1 MKKGF
6 IFYATIGIT
15 DGIITTL
22 LFTAGEILNGEKNIN
37 LSLVIRLAIGVAFPN
52 IFTFFVAEYTRLR
65 QDLIHASR
73 ELNISSPLRLINSR
87 LGKMILR
94 KAIMLTLIGTT
105 SGFIGAI
112 LPLLISIMMPN
123 ISWLP
128 IVISIFILGIFG
140 VILSIYIHG
149 KPMRW
154 FVAMV
159 FIGTLFAIVGSTLHI
174 VK

>member
-1 MKKGF
+1 MKKRF
-6 IFYATIGIT
+6 MFYVTIGIT
-15 DGIITTL
+15 DGMITTL
-22 LFTAGEILNGEKNIN
+22 LFTAGEMLHGKENIN

-52 IFTFFVAEYTRLR
+52 MFTFFVAEYTGLR

-73 ELNISSPLRLINSR
+73 ELNISSPMRLINSR
-87 LGKMILR
+87 LGKIILR
-94 KAIMLTLIGTT
+94 KAIILTLIGTI
-105 SGFIGAI
+105 SGFIGAV
-112 LPLLISIMMPN
+112 LPLLISTAIPN

-128 IVISIFILGIFG
+128 IAISISILGIFG

-149 KPMRW
+149 KPIRW

-159 FIGTLFAIVGSTLHI
+159 FVGILFTITGSMLHI